1 MTVPSLLLTPPGSD
15 NKTLSVL
22 NFEDKDFN
30 LEFAPVADTV
40 MTNANKTNKHKMI
53 ARDMMRKGKEKVE

>member
-1 MTVPSLLLTPPGSD
+1 VTVPSLLLTPPGSD